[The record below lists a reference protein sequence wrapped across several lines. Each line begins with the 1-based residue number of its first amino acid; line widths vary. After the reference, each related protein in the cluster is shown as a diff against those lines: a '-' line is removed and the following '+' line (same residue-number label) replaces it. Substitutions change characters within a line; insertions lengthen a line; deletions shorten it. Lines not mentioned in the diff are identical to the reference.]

1 LGVNFNLRKRREKPV
16 LGNLS
21 REESFILAVG
31 GLVLLLIFLS
41 QDRKGFGRVN
51 SISKEKEDREEKTEK
66 TYNVLYTRTLGK
78 EEEVPEK
85 QVVAEKPYQVLFN
98 RSLGVVEKEE
108 EPYQVLYSRSLG
120 TEGTEE

>member
-1 LGVNFNLRKRREKPV
+1 M
-16 LGNLS
+16 
-21 REESFILAVG
+21 
-31 GLVLLLIFLS
+31 
-41 QDRKGFGRVN
+41 
-51 SISKEKEDREEKTEK
+51 
-66 TYNVLYTRTLGK
+66 LYTRTLGK